1 MGPQSR
7 AQPKNGTKT
16 GFKIGPK
23 SRPQNAIPGRQ
34 LCRKTQTRFSIN
46 QSVVCSAIFFNCLQ
60 QTKNFNQRRN
70 RNLGRQIRS
79 NKEHV
84 YVYRP
89 NIVKT
94 WPPFRR
100 YTVQFHT
107 WENQQQH
114 ACYSTITM
122 ENAWKCC
129 GKWTFIVLL
138 CWFTHEN
145 GVIFHRHV
153 GLPEGKFGI
162 HECQWCDQQK
172 NSCDVIFGEFFWICL
187 ARLLWPIDQ
196 WPFQDPKLEVPTIY
210 KAYVRPM

>member
-34 LCRKTQTRFSIN
+34 LCRKTQTRFSRHN
-46 QSVVCSAIFFNCLQ
+46 LQSVVCSAILFNCLQ

-70 RNLGRQIRS
+70 RHLGRQICS

-94 WPPFRR
+94 WFLSED
-100 YTVQFHT
+100 TQ
-107 WENQQQH
+107 
-114 ACYSTITM
+114 CS
-122 ENAWKCC
+122 
-129 GKWTFIVLL
+129 
-138 CWFTHEN
+138 FTHGKIN
-145 GVIFHRHV
+145 SMLATVYYSYVTRGYTKQVGFHPFLTISSWFIAHQTGPSHAPRSILRWAAARPRADPGHRL
-153 GLPEGKFGI
+153 GRMLRPELGEHLGRLVVPQFVKSCCKFNI
-162 HECQWCDQQK
+162 K
-172 NSCDVIFGEFFWICL
+172 
-187 ARLLWPIDQ
+187 
-196 WPFQDPKLEVPTIY
+196 
-210 KAYVRPM
+210 

>member
-7 AQPKNGTKT
+7 AQPKNGTKAV
-16 GFKIGPK
+16 FKIGPK

-34 LCRKTQTRFSIN
+34 LCRKTQRRFSRHN
-46 QSVVCSAIFFNCLQ
+46 LQSVVCSAILFNCLQ

-100 YTVQFHT
+100 YTVQFHA
-107 WENQQQH
+107 WENQQH
-114 ACYSTITM
+114 ACYSTITSYVTRGDTKQVGFHPFLTISSWFIAHQTGPSHALRSILRWAAARPRADPGHRLGRM
-122 ENAWKCC
+122 LRPELGEHLGRLVVPQFVKSCC
-129 GKWTFIVLL
+129 
-138 CWFTHEN
+138 
-145 GVIFHRHV
+145 
-153 GLPEGKFGI
+153 KFNI
-162 HECQWCDQQK
+162 K
-172 NSCDVIFGEFFWICL
+172 
-187 ARLLWPIDQ
+187 
-196 WPFQDPKLEVPTIY
+196 
-210 KAYVRPM
+210 